1 MNIVQLLLIFVIF
14 STNLISICGFCV
26 PQERNHVLL
35 HDGDQLN
42 DEIYNFS
49 IQTRKS
55 DNCDQLLWIKFF
67 IEWKWK
73 NNEENFDLLSQE
85 MKVFQ
90 AAFSSYFNSLFQ
102 KFKNNPIELILK
114 SFDVN
119 MFNNV
124 EKPEEFTE
132 IKTLFKCKSTLPI
145 VSKFLEQDCDDLM
158 KTLLKN
164 FRVKQFFLYFQEESV
179 SSEIYYAQIP
189 QAQQTRILQDQLEE
203 IYDDVNNDDTIDHL
217 TKDFYIKNVVPLK
230 NGDFY
235 IVAEILFPF
244 IDPKTLSDRKSKN
257 YQKLLKDFAEYSEK
271 LYAANPLALNSNI
284 KCKVDEIIDSFE
296 KIGNHFI
303 AIPNA
308 FIVNFCLQ
316 IIGFKIDHENVKLLD
331 GNVFDKIFENFK
343 SEELFKAYEKD
354 EEYFVDRNGFIF
366 DNFIESN
373 ERKVGFLNGDY
384 EDFVDDQE
392 EVFENQHSSSN
403 RIDIKLSDESNSSHQ
418 PIVTKIVIEPYIS
431 PEYHQNHVKP
441 SPKDNITQNNNEPII
456 EIQGTK
462 LKITN
467 FSDSFTCENCKILIY
482 ANLSMKVLEI
492 NNESNSREEE
502 EEEEEDIDYKNYDYS
517 SLEKLNNDISL
528 AHEIDESKG
537 FKHSNENSQKFNKD
551 NIQDFLEQIG
561 FSDESIESI
570 ESIEEVDM
578 NETKNIFK
586 IFDPN
591 DPMWKNIIETSNIDN
606 NEEQAGSRYTN
617 DLSTEDYSEQFS
629 VQFSSEHDTIETY
642 SSKLNHQSSTSDKIS
657 LVETL
662 DLNKNDETL
671 PSTDNY
677 VMINNSNSLKS
688 QIMLTAI
695 FAFLV
700 NNF

>member
-1 MNIVQLLLIFVIF
+1 MSCNLSQLWSLSRNAMNIVQLILIFVIF

-85 MKVFQ
+85 IKVFQ
-90 AAFSSYFNSLFQ
+90 AAFSSYFNALFQ

-179 SSEIYYAQIP
+179 SSEIYYDYFESETAGDDEAIHEKNIMNVVVKNPTEEYTTTQIP

-217 TKDFYIKNVVPLK
+217 TKDFYIKNAVPLK

-316 IIGFKIDHENVKLLD
+316 FIGFKIDHENVKLLD

-366 DNFIESN
+366 DNFIKSN

-392 EVFENQHSSSN
+392 EVYG
-403 RIDIKLSDESNSSHQ
+403 K
-418 PIVTKIVIEPYIS
+418 
-431 PEYHQNHVKP
+431 
-441 SPKDNITQNNNEPII
+441 
-456 EIQGTK
+456 
-462 LKITN
+462 
-467 FSDSFTCENCKILIY
+467 
-482 ANLSMKVLEI
+482 
-492 NNESNSREEE
+492 
-502 EEEEEDIDYKNYDYS
+502 
-517 SLEKLNNDISL
+517 
-528 AHEIDESKG
+528 
-537 FKHSNENSQKFNKD
+537 
-551 NIQDFLEQIG
+551 
-561 FSDESIESI
+561 
-570 ESIEEVDM
+570 
-578 NETKNIFK
+578 
-586 IFDPN
+586 
-591 DPMWKNIIETSNIDN
+591 
-606 NEEQAGSRYTN
+606 
-617 DLSTEDYSEQFS
+617 
-629 VQFSSEHDTIETY
+629 
-642 SSKLNHQSSTSDKIS
+642 
-657 LVETL
+657 
-662 DLNKNDETL
+662 
-671 PSTDNY
+671 
-677 VMINNSNSLKS
+677 
-688 QIMLTAI
+688 
-695 FAFLV
+695 
-700 NNF
+700 